1 MCLDEALEVIFG
13 TSREAI
19 MKSLTELGKNKSS
32 VVISS
37 PSDVSQLYKRVISE
51 FQDEMKD
58 KEKKIIESAS
68 EKKMSLKRCEVC
80 PLYETELSRFRK
92 SFQ

>member
-13 TSREAI
+13 TSREDI

-68 EKKMSLKRCEVC
+68 EKKMSLKHCEVC